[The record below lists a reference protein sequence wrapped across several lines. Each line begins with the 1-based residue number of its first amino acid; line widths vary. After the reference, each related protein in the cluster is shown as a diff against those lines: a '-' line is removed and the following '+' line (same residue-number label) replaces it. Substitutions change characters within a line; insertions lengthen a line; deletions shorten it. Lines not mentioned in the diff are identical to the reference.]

1 VEMVWDAIKNVMD
14 KKGKRVMFDLEV
26 AK

>member
-26 AK
+26 AQ